1 MNNLLKL
8 QMKYIQKL
16 TNDKKYFKLCKK
28 HDIINQEFYKEEKMN
43 QILVTE
49 KLYVTPELKRKKRL
63 FKIEFFLSVFLVCIL
78 SSYYIY
84 AEYDRNRSEE
94 VSRTILAEADFDST
108 IKQVD
113 ENDVMVILLKDENEN
128 EIIQDN
134 QTAQQENST
143 NTNNNDQNTSSSQ
156 NTVVASNNS
165 GTTTKKNKGYTTDA
179 RLKISKI
186 DLDYP
191 VLSETSED
199 LLEIS
204 VNKYYG
210 PNPNEVGNYC
220 IVGHNYKNGKMFG
233 QLSKL
238 KNGDT
243 ITLEDMTGRVIT
255 YQVYNKYIV
264 KPTNTKCTSQLTN
277 GKREVTLITCAN
289 YGTERLIVKC
299 REV

>member
-1 MNNLLKL
+1 MSNLLKL
-8 QMKYIQKL
+8 RMKYIQKL
-16 TNDKKYFKLCKK
+16 TNNKKYFKLYKK
-28 HDIINQEFYKEEKMN
+28 NDIINQEFYKEKKMN

-49 KLYVTPELKRKKRL
+49 KLYITPELKRKKKL

-84 AEYDRNRSEE
+84 AEYDRNKSEE

-113 ENDVMVILLKDENEN
+113 ENDVMVILVENDSEVQRINTPTVDEN
-128 EIIQDN
+128 
-134 QTAQQENST
+134 T
-143 NTNNNDQNTSSSQ
+143 NTNETTNNDSNELST
-156 NTVVASNNS
+156 TTSNNS
-165 GTTTKKNKGYTTDA
+165 SSSNKSNNKNVYTTDA
-179 RLKISKI
+179 RLIIDKIG
-186 DLDYP
+186 LDYP

-204 VNKYYG
+204 INKYYG
-210 PNPNEVGNYC
+210 PNPNEIGNYC

-233 QLSKL
+233 QLYKL

-243 ITLEDMTGRVIT
+243 ITLEDMTGKVIT

-289 YGTERLIVKC
+289 YGTERLIIKC
-299 REV
+299 REI

>member
-1 MNNLLKL
+1 
-8 QMKYIQKL
+8 
-16 TNDKKYFKLCKK
+16 
-28 HDIINQEFYKEEKMN
+28 MN

-49 KLYVTPELKRKKRL
+49 KLYVTPELKRKKKL

-84 AEYDRNRSEE
+84 AEYDRNKSEE
-94 VSRTILAEADFDST
+94 VSRTILAEANFDST
-108 IKQVD
+108 IKKID
-113 ENDVMVILLKDENEN
+113 ENDVMVILLKDETENEN
-128 EIIQDN
+128 EITQNN
-134 QTAQQENST
+134 QTVQQENNIIT
-143 NTNNNDQNTSSSQ
+143 DNNVNPNTSASQ
-156 NTVVASNNS
+156 NTGTTSNNS
-165 GTTTKKNKGYTTDA
+165 GTTTKKNKRYTTDA

-186 DLDYP
+186 GLDYP
-191 VLSETSED
+191 VLSKTSED

-220 IVGHNYKNGKMFG
+220 IVGHNYRNGKMFG

-238 KNGDT
+238 INGDT

-289 YGTERLIVKC
+289 YGTERLVVKC